1 MTRRRDYGSGAV
13 YQRTDGYWIAALE
26 LGWDKGKRRRRT
38 FSGRT
43 KADVVTKLRT
53 AQRAL
58 DAGQSF
64 GTDIPTTGEWL
75 HTWLDDIAAV
85 RVAPRTLSSHR
96 SYVDRHLI
104 PHIGRH
110 RLDKLTPAH
119 VVAWHQ
125 TLRNQPKARGTGTLE
140 ESTVLRAH
148 AVLSRALRDAMRMGY
163 ITRNPAQMVDRPS
176 AGHYQPRFL
185 DVDQAATLLRHV
197 VDDPYGSRWAFAL
210 LTGQRQGECLG
221 LRWSH
226 VDLDAGLA
234 DIAWSLT
241 RVPYEHGCDLPCGHR
256 HAGDCPYRRLTVRP
270 SREHIVLD
278 GALCLTRPKGGK
290 RKVVPL
296 TGALVAWLARDREQH
311 PPGSHDLV
319 WSRNGGRPVD
329 LREDYEEWR
338 TLLARLDLPAVTVHS
353 ARHSCVSM
361 LLALGVPENVI
372 MQMVG
377 HSTVAAARRYQ
388 HLSTEVAQDAAL
400 RLGRLLELEP

>member
-13 YQRTDGYWIAALE
+13 YRRTDGYWIAALE
-26 LGWDKGKRRRRT
+26 LGWDSGRRRRRT
-38 FSGRT
+38 FSGKT
-43 KADVVTKLRT
+43 KADVVAKLRK
-53 AQRAL
+53 AQRDL
-58 DAGQSF
+58 DAGASF

-75 HTWLDDIAAV
+75 RRWLDDIAAL
-85 RVAPRTLSSHR
+85 RVAPRTLASHR

-119 VVAWHQ
+119 IVALHQ
-125 TLRNQPKARGTGTLE
+125 TLRNQPKARGQGTLE

-176 AGHYQPRFL
+176 AGHYQPEFL
-185 DVDQAATLLRHV
+185 DVAQAATLLRAV
-197 VDDPYGSRWAFAL
+197 IDDPHGSRWAFGL

-226 VDLDAGLA
+226 VDLDNGLA

-241 RVPYEHGCDLPCGHR
+241 RVPYEHGCDPPCGRR
-256 HAGDCPYRRLTVRP
+256 HGGDCPYRRLAVRP
-270 SREHIVLD
+270 SREHVVLD
-278 GALCLTRPKGGK
+278 GALCLTRPKGGQ

-296 TGALVAWLARDREQH
+296 TGALTAWLGRHREQH
-311 PPGSHDLV
+311 PPGKHDLV

-338 TLLARLDLPAVTVHS
+338 QLLARLDLPAVTVHS
-353 ARHSCVSM
+353 ARHTCVS
-361 LLALGVPENVI
+361 LLLSLGVPENVI

-388 HLSTEVAQDAAL
+388 HVDQATAHDAAA